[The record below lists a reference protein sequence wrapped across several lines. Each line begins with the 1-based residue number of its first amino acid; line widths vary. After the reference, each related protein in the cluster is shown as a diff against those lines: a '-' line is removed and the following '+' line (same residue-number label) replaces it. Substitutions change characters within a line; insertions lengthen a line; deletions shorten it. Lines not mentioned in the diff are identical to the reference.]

1 MRLRLRSARSFLY
14 ANRFRGRLQQRCPLS
29 SVGLA
34 FHKFAWTLAKTKKLQ
49 KNKGRNLL
57 ATIAGVH
64 TRPERSSESFSRK
77 VEKPEYWPQ

>member
-34 FHKFAWTLAKTKKLQ
+34 FHKFGLDLGQDQKVAQ

-64 TRPERSSESFSRK
+64 TRPEGNSRSHFSFLE
-77 VEKPEYWPQ
+77 VEKPD